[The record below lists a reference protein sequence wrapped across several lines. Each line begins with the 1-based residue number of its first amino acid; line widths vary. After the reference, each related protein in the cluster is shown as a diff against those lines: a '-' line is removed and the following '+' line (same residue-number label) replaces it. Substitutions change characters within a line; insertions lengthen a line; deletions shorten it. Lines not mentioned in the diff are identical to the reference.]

1 MQNLKLVSDDLSSVN
16 EVDFHSWLRL
26 EPLCANAA
34 TCPVKRIMD
43 VAGAALLLLLLAP
56 LLIAIALLIRL
67 TSRGPVLFWQQRSG
81 LGHRVFRIAK
91 FRTMHVLEDGL
102 DLAHASRRDVRTT
115 RLGRTLRRLS
125 LDELPQLINI
135 LRGDMSF
142 VGPRPHALA
151 HDAHYGGR
159 LPGYALRFAVRPGL
173 TGLAQ
178 VRGLRGGVG
187 RLDVMA
193 DRVRA
198 DREYIEGWSLGLDL
212 LILARTAPR
221 LLFDRA
227 AY

>member
-1 MQNLKLVSDDLSSVN
+1 MADHNIVRSTVSYDTNL
-16 EVDFHSWLRL
+16 DFHDWLRL
-26 EPLCANAA
+26 EPLCTQAA
-34 TCPVKRIMD
+34 TCPVKRAMD
-43 VAGAALLLLLLAP
+43 VLVATLLLMLIAP
-56 LLIAIALLIRL
+56 LLVVIALLVRL
-67 TSRGPVLFWQQRSG
+67 SGPGPILFWQQRSG
-81 LGHRVFRIAK
+81 LDQRVFRIAK

-102 DLAHASRRDVRTT
+102 DLAHARPGDARTT
-115 RLGRTLRRLS
+115 RVGRVLRRLS

-135 LRGDMSF
+135 VRGEMSF

-151 HDAHYGGR
+151 HDAHYGQR
-159 LPGYALRFAVRPGL
+159 LPGYSLRFAVRPGL

-178 VRGLRGGVG
+178 VRGLRGGIDQ
-187 RLDVMA
+187 LDGMA

-198 DREYIEGWSLGLDL
+198 DRQYIENWSLGLDL